1 VRLDFNPILQLK
13 QFISTEWMQKQIL
26 YKNPALA
33 RHGRMPHIYNNPL
46 AIGKNLSGMGQQNY
60 F

>member
-1 VRLDFNPILQLK
+1 
-13 QFISTEWMQKQIL
+13 MQKQIL